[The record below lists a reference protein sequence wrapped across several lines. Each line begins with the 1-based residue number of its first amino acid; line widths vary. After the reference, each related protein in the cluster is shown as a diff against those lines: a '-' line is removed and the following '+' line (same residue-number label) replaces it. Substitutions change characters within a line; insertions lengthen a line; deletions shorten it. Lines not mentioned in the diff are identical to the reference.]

1 MEPDRSVRARGLAAT
16 AALVVGYLSVS
27 GLLAWGTAGAVGAV
41 REPGPASVDAALALA
56 AAAGGWLV
64 LSWLTALTV
73 LTVLTA
79 AVAGLGSRAHRR
91 AAALAP
97 RGLPPAGRR
106 PARAHRR
113 GRAARHRAAGRRS
126 PAGLGRGRRHQ
137 SRQPRRRPA
146 RPRCRA
152 PRVWT
157 GRPPAYR
164 PAGRRTAPPC
174 RTGRTP
180 AAAPSSGSSP
190 APRGPATPSL
200 EEVVV
205 RRGDSLWDIAARH
218 LGADASAA
226 EIATEWPRWHAA
238 NAAVI
243 GPDPDL
249 LLPGQRLLPPHPM
262 TCHPVRPPTAR
273 SPR

>member
-1 MEPDRSVRARGLAAT
+1 MEPDRSVRARGLAVT
-16 AALVVGYLSVS
+16 AALVVGYLCLS
-27 GLLAWGTAGAVGAV
+27 GLLAWGTAGAAETV
-41 REPGPASVDAALALA
+41 REPGPTSVDAALALA
-56 AAAGGWLV
+56 AAAGAWLA

-79 AVAGLGSRAHRR
+79 AIAGLGSRAHHR

-97 RGLPPAGRR
+97 RACRRLAAVLLGLTVAGVPLATGLPVAAALPASVAAATTAPGTPSTNPAEMPGTEGLDRPVADVPGGWTPDR
-106 PARAHRR
+106 PALPHRQD
-113 GRAARHRAAGRRS
+113 ARSRS
-126 PAGLGRGRRHQ
+126 LVRLVVSTP
-137 SRQPRRRPA
+137 
-146 RPRCRA
+146 
-152 PRVWT
+152 
-157 GRPPAYR
+157 
-164 PAGRRTAPPC
+164 
-174 RTGRTP
+174 RTGN
-180 AAAPSSGSSP
+180 AV
-190 APRGPATPSL
+190 L

-249 LLPGQRLLPPHPM
+249 LLPGQRLLPPH
-262 TCHPVRPPTAR
+262 R
-273 SPR
+273 

>member
-1 MEPDRSVRARGLAAT
+1 MQPDRSVRARGLAAT

-27 GLLAWGTAGAVGAV
+27 GLLAWGTAGAVASV

-79 AVAGLGSRAHRR
+79 AIAGLGSRAHRR
-91 AAALAP
+91 ASALAP
-97 RGLPPAGRR
+97 RACRRLAGALLGLTVAGAPLATGLPVAAALPTSVAVATAPAATSSSGPALPGTEGLDRPAAGVPAGWTPDR
-106 PARAHRR
+106 PAVPHRQD
-113 GRAARHRAAGRRS
+113 ARSRS
-126 PAGLGRGRRHQ
+126 LVRLVASTP
-137 SRQPRRRPA
+137 
-146 RPRCRA
+146 
-152 PRVWT
+152 
-157 GRPPAYR
+157 
-164 PAGRRTAPPC
+164 
-174 RTGRTP
+174 RTGN
-180 AAAPSSGSSP
+180 AVV
-190 APRGPATPSL
+190 

-243 GPDPDL
+243 GADPDL
-249 LLPGQRLLPPHPM
+249 LLPGQRLLPPH
-262 TCHPVRPPTAR
+262 R
-273 SPR
+273 